1 MIAKVRKPFTESEF
15 VKKCVLQ
22 AAHIVCPEK
31 KVQFN
36 NISLS
41 ANTVAERISGLSSDI
56 YDQMRQ
62 QTSQTD
68 TSQLAIYVRGV
79 DDNFELM
86 EELLTVIPMH
96 GQTPAKDISPAV

>member
-1 MIAKVRKPFTESEF
+1 
-15 VKKCVLQ
+15 
-22 AAHIVCPEK
+22 
-31 KVQFN
+31 
-36 NISLS
+36 
-41 ANTVAERISGLSSDI
+41 
-56 YDQMRQ
+56 MRQ